1 MLDDADYDIESLMIQ
16 DGSMGFAEGEA
27 DAFINGNGVKK
38 PRGIMSQTFSY
49 TGDNSRAW
57 GSVQKIK
64 TGVNGGF
71 ATTGQANK
79 LLTWLVAYALFIKQM
94 LCGA

>member
-38 PRGIMSQTFSY
+38 PRGIMSQTFAY
-49 TGDNSRAW
+49 TGDNSAHGALCR
-57 GSVQKIK
+57 
-64 TGVNGGF
+64 
-71 ATTGQANK
+71 K
-79 LLTWLVAYALFIKQM
+79 LKLV
-94 LCGA
+94 